1 MTTVKDYTFYNV
13 DRIEDDSTCRTQQT
27 VQNMEY
33 ANYTTSNFFREFP
46 STAQL
51 DFATSQ
57 QIIMPNSTF
66 GGSGVGMNVDTD
78 SILHLK
84 TEQERALGKLQLM
97 QRPFA
102 TVPYLG
108 RGSADPALELRLL
121 EGQSVSDLKSTS
133 TIMSQSFMGYTLYPT
148 STKMTDRVQ
157 DPKYTVEEAALDGW
171 VRGGSSTRE
180 MSTDPNM
187 NQNHRPTNS
196 TY

>member
-46 STAQL
+46 STSQL

-108 RGSADPALELRLL
+108 RGSADPTLELRLL

>member
-13 DRIEDDSTCRTQQT
+13 DRIEDDSTCKTQQT
-27 VQNMEY
+27 VQNMGY

-57 QIIMPNSTF
+57 PIIMPNSTF

-108 RGSADPALELRLL
+108 RGSADPALERRLL

-157 DPKYTVEEAALDGW
+157 DPKYIVEEAALDGW

-187 NQNHRPTNS
+187 KQNHRPTNS

>member
-108 RGSADPALELRLL
+108 RGSADPTLELRLL